1 MMPSCLFHPKAPTM
15 PQYQITLTQA
25 FQKPVEQVFDV
36 LADHNQ
42 LARVFG
48 VPVKRIKDGQAGVN
62 GVGSVRRIGAGPV
75 AVEETV
81 TALEAN
87 KLIGYRITKGGAPMS
102 QHRGEIRFER
112 TPTGCTVNW
121 QIQFQMP
128 PVLGGIVRSVVEG
141 GIAKGLRGLA

>member
-1 MMPSCLFHPKAPTM
+1 MPL
-15 PQYQITLTQA
+15 YQINLAQA
-25 FQKPVEQVFDV
+25 YQKPVEQVFDV

-42 LARVFG
+42 LGRVFG
-48 VPVKRIKDGQAGVN
+48 VPIKRVRDGQPGVN
-62 GVGSVRRIGAGPV
+62 GPASVRRIGAGPV

-81 TALEAN
+81 TAFEAN

-112 TPTGCTVNW
+112 TPTGCMVSW

-128 PVLGGIVRSVVEG
+128 PVLGGIVRSVLESA
-141 GIAKGLRGLA
+141 IAKGLRGLA